1 MRKTND
7 TNSDV
12 SKMVAA
18 NNDLGFYLLSQLL
31 EQDVGE
37 NVFLS
42 SFSIAIALAMMYNGA
57 EGKTK

>member
-7 TNSDV
+7 TDSDV

-31 EQDVGE
+31 I
-37 NVFLS
+37 L
-42 SFSIAIALAMMYNGA
+42 
-57 EGKTK
+57 